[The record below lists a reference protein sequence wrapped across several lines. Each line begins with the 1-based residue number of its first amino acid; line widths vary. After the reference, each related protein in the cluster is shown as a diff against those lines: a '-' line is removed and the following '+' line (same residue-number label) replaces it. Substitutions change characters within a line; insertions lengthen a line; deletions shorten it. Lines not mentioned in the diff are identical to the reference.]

1 MKYIRIARSD
11 VKPEGLGQA
20 LTVPE
25 KGAGVKHNAYGKS

>member
-1 MKYIRIARSD
+1 MKHNRIAQSN

-20 LTVPE
+20 FTMPE